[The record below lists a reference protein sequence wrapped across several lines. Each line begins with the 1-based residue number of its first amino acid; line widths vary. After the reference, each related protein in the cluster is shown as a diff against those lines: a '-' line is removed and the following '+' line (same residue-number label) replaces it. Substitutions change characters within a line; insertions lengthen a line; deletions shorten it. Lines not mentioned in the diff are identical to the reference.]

1 MFGKNPDYAPSA
13 TSVSSVTKVLAA
25 VLPSQK
31 ECEDEHGKEKE
42 LFSAHSEVT

>member
-1 MFGKNPDYAPSA
+1 MPSIKLNYGMHY
-13 TSVSSVTKVLAA
+13 TKVLAA

-42 LFSAHSEVT
+42 RFQPLVK